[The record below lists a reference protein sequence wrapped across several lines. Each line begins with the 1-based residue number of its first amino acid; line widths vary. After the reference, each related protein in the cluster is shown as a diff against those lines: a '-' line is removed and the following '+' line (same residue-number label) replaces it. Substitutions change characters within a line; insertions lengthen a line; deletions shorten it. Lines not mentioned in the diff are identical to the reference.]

1 MIRKQVYLT
10 EEQNQML
17 ARLAQQSGRSQSAL
31 IREAIEQLAPEQER
45 EARAAVLQAVGG
57 LWSGRKDLP
66 DWDAL
71 RAESDRRLHILYD
84 EDRDGAS

>member
-10 EEQNQML
+10 EEQNRML

-31 IREAIEQLAPEQER
+31 IREAIERLAPEQER

-57 LWSGRKDLP
+57 LWSDREDLP

-71 RAESDRRLHILYD
+71 RAESDRRLHTLYD